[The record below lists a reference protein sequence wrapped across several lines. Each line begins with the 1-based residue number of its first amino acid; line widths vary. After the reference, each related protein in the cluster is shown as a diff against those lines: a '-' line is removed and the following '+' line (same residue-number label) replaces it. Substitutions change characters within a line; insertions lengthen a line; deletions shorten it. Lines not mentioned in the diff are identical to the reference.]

1 MPEPQPSR
9 GTPARRWRKRVAIA
23 AGLGAGLIAA
33 GNVYVIST
41 THAALVEAVADAPIR
56 SVVVVLGNRVFP
68 GGIPSRELT
77 ARLETGRLLYAAG
90 RARRIIV
97 SGLSRPDY
105 DEPHAMA
112 AWLEAHGVPA
122 ADVVLD
128 LGGYRTAATMA
139 DAAALGV
146 RSALV
151 ATQAYHLPRALYL
164 ARHAGIDAVG
174 VASPSS
180 RRSLFD
186 VFRTDLREILARAET
201 VVEVALRG
209 VRGG

>member
-1 MPEPQPSR
+1 M
-9 GTPARRWRKRVAIA
+9 
-23 AGLGAGLIAA
+23 
-33 GNVYVIST
+33 
-41 THAALVEAVADAPIR
+41 
-56 SVVVVLGNRVFP
+56 VVLGNRVFP
-68 GGIPSRELT
+68 GGIPSRELA
-77 ARLETGRLLYAAG
+77 ARLETGRALYAAG
-90 RARRIIV
+90 RARRILV
-97 SGLSRPDY
+97 SGLAQPDY

-139 DAAALGV
+139 DTAALGV
-146 RSALV
+146 RSILV

-174 VASPSS
+174 VPSENG
-180 RRSLFD
+180 RRSTFD
-186 VFRTDLREILARAET
+186 QIRTALRETLARAEI

-209 VRGG
+209 VRGAGG